1 MATQARTRGF
11 TLIEICAVMMVLAV
25 LAMMILPRLMG
36 RRDVDALALH
46 DRALAMVRYAQKVAV
61 AQDVPV
67 FVVTAGNALSLC
79 FDSACSVPVADPAGS
94 GPLGVQAG
102 AAGLIF
108 TSSASIF
115 SFDGLGR
122 PSTGPVV
129 FTIGGITPA
138 RTFTVEQETGYV
150 HP

>member
-1 MATQARTRGF
+1 MATQVRTRGF
-11 TLIEICAVMMVLAV
+11 TLIEICTVMMVLAV
-25 LAMMILPRLMG
+25 LAVMVLPRLMG
-36 RRDVDALALH
+36 RRDVDTLALH

-79 FDSACSVPVADPAGS
+79 FDAACSAPVADPAGS

-102 AAGLIF
+102 SAGLTL
-108 TSSASIF
+108 TSSATLF

-122 PSTGPVV
+122 PSTAPVV
-129 FTIGGITPA
+129 FTIGGVAPA
-138 RTFTVEQETGYV
+138 RTFTVEQETGYA